1 VPVAEPERVPRVA
14 GARRTEPTARE
25 AAVTRWLARAFARV
39 EDVVY
44 VGLAVVL
51 AALALGLLVDGML
64 TFARAAMSGEL
75 AARVAMLLDRLLLI
89 LMVVEILYT
98 VQISLREHTLV
109 PEPFLVVGLI
119 AGIRR
124 ILVLTAEFSDILERG
139 GATFGNAMLELGVL
153 TAMVLALVGALVLLR
168 RRPIGAA
175 ADRA

>member
-1 VPVAEPERVPRVA
+1 MAGPERIPRIAAARRAEPS
-14 GARRTEPTARE
+14 ARE
-25 AAVTRWLARAFARV
+25 AAITGWLARAFGRV

-51 AALALGLLVDGML
+51 AALALGLLVDGVIA
-64 TFARAAMSGEL
+64 FAHALMSGDL
-75 AARVAMLLDRLLLI
+75 AAHVAMLLDRMLLI

-98 VQISLREHTLV
+98 VQVSLREHTLV

-168 RRPIGAA
+168 R
-175 ADRA
+175 